1 MENKTLFERLG
12 GIAAITAVV
21 EKFYEFMLADPI
33 TAPFFAKTDMVKQ
46 RASQTTFIAMACGG
60 PNNYTGT
67 DMKSAHINMKIGNKE
82 FDQTWVNLN
91 KALPASTSPKR
102 KLPSSRPSSTPPR
115 VISSPC
121 DLETP
126 VYFEHS

>member
-60 PNNYTGT
+60 PNNYTGA

-82 FDQTWVNLN
+82 FDQTWLNLN
-91 KALPASTSPKR
+91 KALTCFNVPEKEVAELKAVVYSTQGDIV
-102 KLPSSRPSSTPPR
+102 T
-115 VISSPC
+115 V
-121 DLETP
+121 
-126 VYFEHS
+126 